1 MLMHEYGW
9 TLEYVED
16 LDAIKFLTQLRVIQ
30 KRQADTNLMLG
41 ITSSMANSNE
51 EGWNNFR
58 KSLGFVEMMDERPLE
73 TNMDDLKHL
82 RQQMLGMG

>member
-9 TLEYVED
+9 TLEYVEE
-16 LDAIKFLTQLRVIQ
+16 LDAIKFLIQLRVIQ

>member
-9 TLEYVED
+9 TLEYVET

-41 ITSSMANSNE
+41 IVSSMANSNE
-51 EGWNNFR
+51 EGWKNFR
-58 KSLGFVEMMDERPLE
+58 QSLGFVEMMDERPQQA
-73 TNMDDLKHL
+73 NMDDLEHL